1 MLCCWLGIC
10 KLDGMQ
16 DEASQAEHRLREL
29 NKTRLRLE
37 KQAEGSNEE
46 MLAMEAQ
53 LEERLS
59 SLPAQTQQE
68 YVDLQNE
75 VRRRLQRTQLRC

>member
-1 MLCCWLGIC
+1 
-10 KLDGMQ
+10 MQ